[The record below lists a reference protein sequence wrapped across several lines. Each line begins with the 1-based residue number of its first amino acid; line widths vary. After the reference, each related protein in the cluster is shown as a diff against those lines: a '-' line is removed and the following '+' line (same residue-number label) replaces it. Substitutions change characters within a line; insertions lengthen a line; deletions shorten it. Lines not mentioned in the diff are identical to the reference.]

1 MGESHEK
8 TSNDTEEAESDSE
21 GIGAENHPSV
31 CSQLLSGLSQNRQ
44 EGVVP
49 EVPVLDHYR
58 KQIRRWSERI

>member
-31 CSQLLSGLSQNRQ
+31 CSQLLSGLSQ
-44 EGVVP
+44 
-49 EVPVLDHYR
+49 Y
-58 KQIRRWSERI
+58 